1 MTRKL
6 KETHLPIP
14 DEMAE
19 AILNL
24 PVSREGKDTITVKD
38 LLREASEA
46 LDAANST
53 VQGSVLARMASELVM
68 RESRKRGTPQLSLT
82 LDGVATLCVT
92 YASEEGSTTIVNGA
106 GKLPSLEDLRSKAAD
121 MGVDI
126 SDLGR
131 AKIKIIE
138 RLEAHAVGIL

>member
-6 KETHLPIP
+6 KEIQLPIP
-14 DEMAE
+14 KEMEE

-38 LLREASEA
+38 LLKEASEA

-53 VQGSVLARMASELVM
+53 VQDSVLARMASELVM
-68 RESRKRGTPQLSLT
+68 RESRKRGTPKLSLT
-82 LDGVATLCVT
+82 LEGVTTLCVT
-92 YASEEGSTTIVNGA
+92 YASEEPPTIKNGA
-106 GKLPSLEDLRSKAAD
+106 GKLPSLEDLRVKASD

-131 AKIKIIE
+131 AKIKILE